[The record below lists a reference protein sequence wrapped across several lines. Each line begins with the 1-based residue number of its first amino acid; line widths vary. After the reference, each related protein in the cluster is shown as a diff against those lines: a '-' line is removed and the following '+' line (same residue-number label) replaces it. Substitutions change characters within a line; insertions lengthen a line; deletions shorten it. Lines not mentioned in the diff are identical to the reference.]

1 MQFPETWHVT
11 ALYHC
16 TGKKKTFQ
24 LSNSLRVCVE
34 GGGGGVSVGM
44 TDPTFLEEM
53 LITLLFSFQL
63 LNLPYGLNNWI
74 QIFGHCSVCSAA
86 SYV

>member
-1 MQFPETWHVT
+1 M
-11 ALYHC
+11 LLHC
-16 TGKKKTFQ
+16 TILLVKKNTSTFQ
-24 LSNSLRVCVE
+24 LASCVCGRGGRGGERGMSVE
-34 GGGGGVSVGM
+34 G